1 MDDPTPHNQDALLT
15 GDGPAWI
22 SPPDPLPPAPKWLN
36 GRAFPAVWRDTMPIA
51 IGGVALAEHQ
61 FPHMIPGSGW
71 RARPDAGTDQDV
83 EQAIAAKIHLGLRML
98 PILAQAQLLVV
109 ESDDVQAIPDWDD
122 DEQIAEYV
130 AEAHLPVSP
139 VFLDLEEADGRPV
152 MWDAETWPYPFNLRG
167 ALVWIQDGAM
177 SVIPFGS
184 VGGIHPWGGTDYQAW
199 ARWVFIQEEKE
210 VWPEPGPGDC
220 IAHEND
226 VLSWVD
232 LEGESI
238 CAHQTSVAYNLTRRV
253 LRLLWALE
261 LLEVQLVVPHLPR
274 AERRRAQRAGQSI
287 GLIPAGLPRW
297 SSGAE
302 PGEENDHADPL
313 AMTDSCPVESTH
325 ARLNQ
330 AHVLWHEA
338 LDSYSDPEGFVGKLN
353 SLIQTLRN
361 VTFALQKE
369 LGPHPELIDGW
380 YADWQERMKAD
391 ARLKWVVAARNQ
403 IVKQGDLDTHSKARV
418 RIVGEV
424 ISGAAIDIDVEP
436 AASAQEIIRRI
447 DVGAMP
453 RRVREEGTLV
463 VERRWTVDQFPDDEL
478 LDVLAHCYAVISRV
492 VAEAHEQFGG
502 STDTCEKTAEDPCGS
517 GGTTAHP
524 SGRPPCM
531 WAGREARTSR
541 RNLSSGAPTGVTMDT
556 VTRRPPDIA
565 ALRSRYSDEPWARVA
580 PDADVFERAAA
591 LHENGRRMLL
601 VDGHH
606 VMIAWLFRDGE
617 PSSQQTLWPEDA
629 RDKYLMMERLAAEAT
644 RLGANEL
651 IITAEAWEATI
662 TGADD
667 PQAHLRAGERQDR
680 SEALITHALRRGG
693 DSKTWRSVMT
703 RTESGLRLE
712 DSQVEGYV
720 PPLLKPMIDAW
731 AEWSPV

>member
-1 MDDPTPHNQDALLT
+1 MADLFGALRGMLRPLLVNPQLNLVFEDASDIPPLITDEGKVSQILRNFISNALEVHRERRGPRGGRRGDETWHLLGVRHRNRYRSGAPRAHLSGIRAT
-15 GDGPAWI
+15 GQPQPAQGEGYRSGPAA
-22 SPPDPLPPAPKWLN
+22 LAK
-36 GRAFPAVWRDTMPIA
+36 A
-51 IGGVALAEHQ
+51 GGVAGH
-61 FPHMIPGSGW
+61 I
-71 RARPDAGTDQDV
+71 
-83 EQAIAAKIHLGLRML
+83 
-98 PILAQAQLLVV
+98 
-109 ESDDVQAIPDWDD
+109 
-122 DEQIAEYV
+122 
-130 AEAHLPVSP
+130 
-139 VFLDLEEADGRPV
+139 
-152 MWDAETWPYPFNLRG
+152 
-167 ALVWIQDGAM
+167 
-177 SVIPFGS
+177 
-184 VGGIHPWGGTDYQAW
+184 
-199 ARWVFIQEEKE
+199 
-210 VWPEPGPGDC
+210 
-220 IAHEND
+220 
-226 VLSWVD
+226 
-232 LEGESI
+232 
-238 CAHQTSVAYNLTRRV
+238 
-253 LRLLWALE
+253 
-261 LLEVQLVVPHLPR
+261 
-274 AERRRAQRAGQSI
+274 
-287 GLIPAGLPRW
+287 
-297 SSGAE
+297 
-302 PGEENDHADPL
+302 
-313 AMTDSCPVESTH
+313 
-325 ARLNQ
+325 
-330 AHVLWHEA
+330 
-338 LDSYSDPEGFVGKLN
+338 
-353 SLIQTLRN
+353 
-361 VTFALQKE
+361 
-369 LGPHPELIDGW
+369 GW